1 MRARMAEWQ
10 TRQFEGL
17 LGDEPVRV
25 QIPLLAPLCK
35 VAPKGSYPEGAPVE
49 NNMSKLKVNKD
60 FFNKWSPTMSY
71 ILGFIFADG
80 CLVEHKNGYHGLDI
94 TSKDLKHLRLIK
106 EQLKSEHKI
115 GKKERGYRIQIR
127 NRNIY
132 NALIELGLTSR
143 KSKTI
148 KFPKIPIRYFFH
160 FIRGL
165 FDGDGSVFIWKE
177 PRWRHTWQIR
187 TTFCSGSLEFIKGL
201 RRELFKNAGLSEG
214 YLRRGSRIMEL
225 GYAIADS
232 LKLYKFI
239 YNRNSNLYLERK
251 RKIFEAF
258 VADQKISR

>member
-1 MRARMAEWQ
+1 MA
-10 TRQFEGL
+10 
-17 LGDEPVRV
+17 
-25 QIPLLAPLCK
+25 
-35 VAPKGSYPEGAPVE
+35 
-49 NNMSKLKVNKD
+49 
-60 FFNKWSPTMSY
+60 Y

-80 CLVEHKNGYHGLDI
+80 CLVEYKNGYHGLDI
-94 TSKDLKHLRLIK
+94 TSKDVGHLALIK
-106 EQLKSEHKI
+106 EQLQAEHKI

-132 NALIELGLTSR
+132 NALIKLGLTPR

-148 KFPKIPIRYFFH
+148 KFPKIPIRYFSH

-201 RRELFKNAGLSEG
+201 CQELLKNAGLSEG
-214 YLRRGSRIMEL
+214 YLRRASRVMEL

-232 LKLYKFI
+232 LSLYRFM
-239 YNRNSNLYLERK
+239 YNRGRSLYLERK
-251 RKIFEAF
+251 KNVFESFLDCRYGA
-258 VADQKISR
+258 

>member
-1 MRARMAEWQ
+1 VAVEAVGVQVSSRAFFDIRYM
-10 TRQFEGL
+10 
-17 LGDEPVRV
+17 
-25 QIPLLAPLCK
+25 
-35 VAPKGSYPEGAPVE
+35 
-49 NNMSKLKVNKD
+49 KLKVNEN
-60 FFNKWSPTMSY
+60 FFKIWSPAMAY

-106 EQLKSEHKI
+106 EQLKAEHKI

-127 NRNIY
+127 NRQIY
-132 NALIELGLTSR
+132 SDLIRLGLTPR
-143 KSKTI
+143 KSKRI
-148 KFPKIPIRYFFH
+148 RFPKIPKGYFAH

-214 YLRRGSRIMEL
+214 YLRRGSRVMEL

-232 LKLYKFI
+232 LSLYKFM
-239 YNRNSNLYLERK
+239 YRGNDNVYLNRKKNK
-251 RKIFEAF
+251 FELF
-258 VADQKISR
+258 LRIKNQEHKK